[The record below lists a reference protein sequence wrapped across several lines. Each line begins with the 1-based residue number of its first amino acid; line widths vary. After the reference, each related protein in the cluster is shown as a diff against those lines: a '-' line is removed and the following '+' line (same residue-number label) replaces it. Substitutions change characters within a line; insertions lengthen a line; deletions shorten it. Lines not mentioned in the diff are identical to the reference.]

1 MARVDT
7 LPEYLRPLMDGVTV
21 RTPYCAVCGRV
32 YPLNQHHVVRRGAGK
47 MYRGG
52 MEVEKPTVT
61 LCGFGN
67 NLRDAEGREY
77 CHGLAHANRLHFRWV
92 KTEQPCG
99 KYYRTHASGGH
110 WEYLKTDE
118 PVKYSEALKM
128 DGWVPLSQPM
138 GW

>member
-21 RTPYCAVCGRV
+21 RTPYCAVCGRT

-52 MEVEKPTVT
+52 REVEKPTVT

-67 NLRDAEGREY
+67 NLHDDEGREY

-99 KYYRTHASGGH
+99 EWFGLHASGGH
-110 WEYLKTDE
+110 WEYLRTDE

-128 DGWVPLSQPM
+128 DGWVPLRRTVDC
-138 GW
+138 